1 MHCFY
6 WLALFILLPHTAY
19 AGAWTLAK
27 GHLWGKIT
35 GMAQSTNEEY
45 VAVGGAGREP
55 DLNRL
60 YEPGDRAH
68 YRENGHYNSQAL
80 FIDLFYGLNDRI
92 DFGIQIPYYRREFE
106 NVGFRPTNIASGF
119 GDMRGIA
126 KINIVQNPVVSTI
139 KFGTKAPTGK
149 FQNQDGIIS
158 AGEGQWDFELAAQ
171 IGRSFWP
178 LPLYANIDLGYRV
191 RRKNSTTDYD
201 PGDEWFLNSE
211 IGYNPIAKLLIILK
225 LEGIK
230 GRPSRV
236 LGLKLPSDIRRITYF
251 APTLIICPFQ
261 NLSFETSVRITA
273 GGRNFPA
280 GYIWTAGISYSGSIS
295 KER

>member
-6 WLALFILLPHTAY
+6 WLVLFILLPHTAY

-92 DFGIQIPYYRREFE
+92 DFGVQIPYYRREFE

-119 GDMRGIA
+119 GDMRGLA
-126 KINIVQNPVVSTI
+126 KINILQNPVVGTI
-139 KFGTKAPTGK
+139 KFGTKIPTGK

-158 AGEGQWDFELAAQ
+158 AGEGQWDFELITQ

-178 LPLYANIDLGYRV
+178 FPLYANIDLGYRF
-191 RRKNSTTDYD
+191 RMKNSTSGFNPGEEIIYNAEVGVNPTD
-201 PGDEWFLNSE
+201 
-211 IGYNPIAKLLIILK
+211 ILLLALK
-225 LEGIK
+225 LEGIA
-230 GRPSRV
+230 GAEGSR
-236 LGLKLPSDIRRITYF
+236 GNDDIGITYL
-251 APTLIICPFQ
+251 APQCSLMCIKI
-261 NLSFETSVRITA
+261 
-273 GGRNFPA
+273 
-280 GYIWTAGISYSGSIS
+280 
-295 KER
+295 

>member
-6 WLALFILLPHTAY
+6 WLALFILLPHTVY
-19 AGAWTLAK
+19 AGAWTLKK

-35 GMAQSTNEEY
+35 GMTQSTNEEY

-68 YRENGHYNSQAL
+68 YRENGHYNSQVL

-106 NVGFRPTNIASGF
+106 NVGFRPANVASGF
-119 GDMRGIA
+119 GDMRGFA
-126 KINIVQNPVVSTI
+126 KINIAQIPVVSTI

-158 AGEGQWDFELAAQ
+158 AGEGQWDFELIAQ

-191 RRKNSTTDYD
+191 RLQNNTTNYD
-201 PGDEWFLNSE
+201 PGDEWFFNSE
-211 IGYNPIAKLLIILK
+211 IGYNPIDKLLLVLK
-225 LEGIK
+225 LEGIR

-236 LGLKLPSDIRRITYF
+236 LGLKLSSDVSRITYF
-251 APTLIICPFQ
+251 APTLLIGPFQ

-280 GYIWTAGISYSGSIS
+280 GHIWTAGISYSGLSS
-295 KER
+295 KM